1 MDSTSE
7 YRGFMYAASKD
18 VLAVEALAQAGL
30 ADHCEAIAFHCQQA
44 AEKMVKNVFP
54 ENGQVPP
61 KSHDVGDL
69 LSTGISAGWF
79 KAGEDAIQAAI
90 DLSLYAVAAR
100 YESSPDISEGEARK
114 AIRDCNLVAR
124 MLAANELESIEIGVA
139 DKKSVSAE
147 PDAGEID
154 SCV

>member
-1 MDSTSE
+1 MANEIE

-18 VLAVEALAQAGL
+18 VLAVEALARAGL
-30 ADHCEAIAFHCQQA
+30 TDHCEAIAFHCQQA

-69 LSTGISAGWF
+69 LSTGIAAGWF
-79 KAGEDAIQAAI
+79 KADEDAIQAAI

-114 AIRDCNLVAR
+114 AIRDCNLVSR
-124 MLAANELESIEIGVA
+124 MLEANGLESITIDVTSRA
-139 DKKSVSAE
+139 APKK
-147 PDAGEID
+147 DDG
-154 SCV
+154 